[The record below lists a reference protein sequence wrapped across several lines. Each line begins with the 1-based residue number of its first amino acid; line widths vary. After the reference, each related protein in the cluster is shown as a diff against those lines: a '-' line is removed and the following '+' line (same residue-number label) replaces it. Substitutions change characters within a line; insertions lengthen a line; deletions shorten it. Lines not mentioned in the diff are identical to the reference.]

1 MFKNMKPF
9 SLSFLLFFLFI
20 NGIKSQNS
28 ADSTIQTF
36 NYKKDFKSIL
46 MNSQDQESNLYY
58 EKLLKRFLDNDS
70 TLTNYETLA
79 LMIGFTENPKYK
91 PMEDMEKEVEIFD
104 HNNANEFSEAIE
116 KSKSYLHGHPLSL
129 LVLREISYAY
139 GRISKVYEKDM
150 VFDSAIYF
158 NGLSSYYMSL
168 NDRIMEAMIFSGKGR
183 TPENPIFSLG
193 LADGEYF
200 IPNVGFEIEKKNTLW
215 NKNGDFLEH
224 IVAIDKVVNKDF
236 YFVIQHAKLKIDDDS
251 EVKLD
256 EQNHQVKNGKT
267 KKQKSKS
274 KEKGVPVSTSKSN
287 NIVELPIQIGSDSMQ
302 TALPMMI
309 DSTKYEKPKKQKSKS
324 KQKSEPVSAPEN
336 KTEVDVPVQN
346 TSNDSTQNKLPDAIE
361 ATKNDKPKKQK
372 SKSKEKAAPVAV
384 PENKTEV
391 EVPVQMNSNDSM
403 QSKLPDGIEEPTK
416 NVKSKKSKSKSKEK
430 AAPVAVPENKTEV
443 EVPVQ
448 IPSSDSMQITA
459 PVIMDSTKNGV
470 QKVD

>member
-1 MFKNMKPF
+1 LKA
-9 SLSFLLFFLFI
+9 
-20 NGIKSQNS
+20 QNS

-46 MNSQDQESNLYY
+46 MNSQDEESNLFYK
-58 EKLLKRFLDNDS
+58 KLLKRFLDNDS

-116 KSKSYLHGHPLSL
+116 KSKSYLRGHPLSL

-139 GRISKVYEKDM
+139 GKISKVYEKDM

-183 TPENPIFSLG
+183 SPENPIFSLG

-200 IPNVGFEIEKKNTLW
+200 IPNVGYEIEKKNTLW

-224 IVAIDKVVNKDF
+224 IVALDKLTTKDF

-256 EQNHQVKNGKT
+256 EQNHQIKNGKT

-274 KEKGVPVSTSKSN
+274 KEKTNPDPDAQNK
-287 NIVELPIQIGSDSMQ
+287 NIVELPIKLSSSDSMQ
-302 TALPMMI
+302 TQTQTALPEII
-309 DSTKYEKPKKQKSKS
+309 DSTKNEKPK
-324 KQKSEPVSAPEN
+324 N
-336 KTEVDVPVQN
+336 K
-346 TSNDSTQNKLPDAIE
+346 
-361 ATKNDKPKKQK
+361 K
-372 SKSKEKAAPVAV
+372 SKSKEKTNPASQ
-384 PENKTEV
+384 NNSDV
-391 EVPVQMNSNDSM
+391 EIPIEMSN
-403 QSKLPDGIEEPTK
+403 
-416 NVKSKKSKSKSKEK
+416 
-430 AAPVAVPENKTEV
+430 
-443 EVPVQ
+443 
-448 IPSSDSMQITA
+448 
-459 PVIMDSTKNGV
+459 MDSIRIT
-470 QKVD
+470 

>member
-1 MFKNMKPF
+1 MFKNMKPL
-9 SLSFLLFFLFI
+9 SLSFLLIFSFF
-20 NGIKSQNS
+20 NGLKSQTS
-28 ADSTIQTF
+28 IDSTIQTF

-46 MNSQDQESNLYY
+46 MNSQDEESNLSYK
-58 EKLLKRFLDNDS
+58 KLLKRFQDNDS

-116 KSKSYLHGHPLSL
+116 KSKSYLRGHPLSL

-139 GRISKVYEKDM
+139 GKISKVYEKDM

-183 TPENPIFSLG
+183 SPENPIFSLG

-200 IPNVGFEIEKKNTLW
+200 IPNVGYEIEKKNTLW

-224 IVAIDKVVNKDF
+224 IVALDKLTTKDF
-236 YFVIQHAKLKIDDDS
+236 YFVIQHAKLKVDDDS

-274 KEKGVPVSTSKSN
+274 KEKTNPDPDAQNK
-287 NIVELPIQIGSDSMQ
+287 NIVELPIKLSSSDSMQ
-302 TALPMMI
+302 TQTQTALPEII
-309 DSTKYEKPKKQKSKS
+309 DSTKNEKPKNKKSKS
-324 KQKSEPVSAPEN
+324 KE
-336 KTEVDVPVQN
+336 KTNPASQHNSDVEIPIEM
-346 TSNDSTQNKLPDAIE
+346 SNMDSTQITLSEKIE
-361 ATKNDKPKKQK
+361 SSKNSKQKKQK
-372 SKSKEKAAPVAV
+372 SKSKEKAAPVFV

-391 EVPVQMNSNDSM
+391 EIPVQM
-403 QSKLPDGIEEPTK
+403 
-416 NVKSKKSKSKSKEK
+416 
-430 AAPVAVPENKTEV
+430 
-443 EVPVQ
+443 
-448 IPSSDSMQITA
+448 PSSDSTQTA
-459 PVIMDSTKNGV
+459 LPVMIDSTKNGV
-470 QKVD
+470 DRVIQ

>member
-1 MFKNMKPF
+1 MFKNIKPF

-58 EKLLKRFLDNDS
+58 EKLLKRFQDNDS

-139 GRISKVYEKDM
+139 GKISKVYEKDM

-183 TPENPIFSLG
+183 TPENPIFSMG
-193 LADGEYF
+193 LADGEHF
-200 IPNVGFEIEKKNTLW
+200 IPNVGYEIEKKNTLW

-224 IVAIDKVVNKDF
+224 IVALDKLTTKDF

-251 EVKLD
+251 DVKLD
-256 EQNHQVKNGKT
+256 EKNHQIINGKT
-267 KKQKSKS
+267 KKKKGKSKEKEVPVSTEKNNNIVELPIQLGSDSTQTELPVIIDSSKNDKPKKQKSKS
-274 KEKGVPVSTSKSN
+274 KEKVAPVAVPENKTD
-287 NIVELPIQIGSDSMQ
+287 VEVPLQMASSDSMQ
-302 TALPMMI
+302 
-309 DSTKYEKPKKQKSKS
+309 S
-324 KQKSEPVSAPEN
+324 
-336 KTEVDVPVQN
+336 
-346 TSNDSTQNKLPDAIE
+346 KLPDAIE
-361 ATKNDKPKKQK
+361 EPTKNVKSKK

-391 EVPVQMNSNDSM
+391 EVPVQMPSSDST
-403 QSKLPDGIEEPTK
+403 QSKMTDTIEATK
-416 NVKSKKSKSKSKEK
+416 NVKPKKQKSKSKEK
-430 AAPVAVPENKTEV
+430 VDPISAPENKTEV
-443 EVPVQ
+443 ENPVQ
-448 IPSSDSMQITA
+448 MPSSDSMQITA
-459 PVIMDSTKNGV
+459 PVIKDSTKNGV
-470 QKVD
+470 EKVDQ

>member
-1 MFKNMKPF
+1 MKPL
-9 SLSFLLFFLFI
+9 SLSFLLIFSFF
-20 NGIKSQNS
+20 NGLKSQTS
-28 ADSTIQTF
+28 IDSTIQTF

-46 MNSQDQESNLYY
+46 MNSQDEESNLFYK
-58 EKLLKRFLDNDS
+58 KLLKRFLDNDS

-116 KSKSYLHGHPLSL
+116 KSKSYLRGHPLSL

-139 GRISKVYEKDM
+139 GKISKVYEKDM

-183 TPENPIFSLG
+183 SPENPIFSLG

-200 IPNVGFEIEKKNTLW
+200 IPNVGYEIEKKNTLW

-224 IVAIDKVVNKDF
+224 IVALDKLTTKDF

-256 EQNHQVKNGKT
+256 EQNHQIKNGKT

-274 KEKGVPVSTSKSN
+274 KEKTNPDPDSQNK
-287 NIVELPIQIGSDSMQ
+287 NIVELPIKLSSSDSMQ
-302 TALPMMI
+302 TQTQTALPEII
-309 DSTKYEKPKKQKSKS
+309 DSTKNEKPK
-324 KQKSEPVSAPEN
+324 N
-336 KTEVDVPVQN
+336 K
-346 TSNDSTQNKLPDAIE
+346 
-361 ATKNDKPKKQK
+361 K
-372 SKSKEKAAPVAV
+372 SKSKEKTNPASQ
-384 PENKTEV
+384 NNSDV
-391 EVPVQMNSNDSM
+391 EIPIEMSN
-403 QSKLPDGIEEPTK
+403 
-416 NVKSKKSKSKSKEK
+416 
-430 AAPVAVPENKTEV
+430 
-443 EVPVQ
+443 
-448 IPSSDSMQITA
+448 
-459 PVIMDSTKNGV
+459 MDSIRIT
-470 QKVD
+470 

>member
-1 MFKNMKPF
+1 MKPF
-9 SLSFLLFFLFI
+9 FLSFLLLFLFI
-20 NGIKSQNS
+20 NGSKSQNS

-36 NYKKDFKSIL
+36 NYKKDFKTIL
-46 MNSQDQESNLYY
+46 TNSQDEESNLSYK
-58 EKLLKRFLDNDS
+58 KLLKRFQDNDS

-79 LMIGFTENPKYK
+79 LMIGFTEDPKYK

-104 HNNANEFSEAIE
+104 HNNAGEFSEAIK

-139 GRISKVYEKDM
+139 GKISKVYEKDM

-224 IVAIDKVVNKDF
+224 IVALDRLTTKDF

-256 EQNHQVKNGKT
+256 EQNHQIKNGKT
-267 KKQKSKS
+267 KKQKSAS
-274 KEKGVPVSTSKSN
+274 KGKANAVSTSKN
-287 NIVELPIQIGSDSMQ
+287 NNVVKLPIKIESDSTQ
-302 TALPMMI
+302 TALPVMI
-309 DSTKYEKPKKQKSKS
+309 DS
-324 KQKSEPVSAPEN
+324 
-336 KTEVDVPVQN
+336 
-346 TSNDSTQNKLPDAIE
+346 
-361 ATKNDKPKKQK
+361 TKNDKPKKQK
-372 SKSKEKAAPVAV
+372 SKSKEKVAPVSA
-384 PENKTEV
+384 PENKTDV
-391 EVPVQMNSNDSM
+391 EVPEQMTSSDSI
-403 QSKLPDGIEEPTK
+403 QSKLPDMIEPTK
-416 NVKSKKSKSKSKEK
+416 NVKSKKQKSKSKSKEK

-443 EVPVQ
+443 DIPVHM
-448 IPSSDSMQITA
+448 PGSDSTLIVL